1 MVSGSADR
9 NPWTLVSDQL
19 FRETGRYR
27 IPKQIRGRWYNYLDP
42 KINKDQWTAK
52 QDLELI
58 SQVKL
63 SGKKWALISKNI
75 PGRNENMVKN
85 RYHSLLRTMK
95 DLQISTDIK
104 KQYPQTESI
113 EQIKLF
119 ALYERLT
126 QTNTA

>member
-1 MVSGSADR
+1 
-9 NPWTLVSDQL
+9 VSDQL

-85 RYHSLLRTMK
+85 RLVVFFFFYKKIFFSLNIYYYQLK
-95 DLQISTDIK
+95 DTI
-104 KQYPQTESI
+104 
-113 EQIKLF
+113 
-119 ALYERLT
+119 LY
-126 QTNTA
+126 